1 MQQGLV
7 QGRSAVN
14 TVAPWPTYAQAQ
26 ARVLRVQTKLHKWA
40 AADQQKKFRDLFN
53 LVYDLGTLQ
62 VAWARVRTNR
72 GSRSAGVD
80 GVTCSYIEENI
91 GAEPFLR
98 DIRSRLK
105 EGTYRPQ
112 PVREHAIPKKG
123 GKVRRLGIPS
133 VTDRVVQ
140 MALKL
145 VLEPIF
151 EPDQYRSSYAYRPG
165 RRAQDAV
172 AEIVHY
178 INNGYT
184 WAVEGDIVGCFDN
197 IRHDVVVERI
207 RRRVTDRRVVDLC
220 KAFLK
225 AGVLT
230 ELGGIERRLTGT
242 PQGGII
248 SPLYANLALSALDD
262 PFEASWA
269 ATSRYRQQR
278 HYLRSKGI
286 ATYRLIRY
294 SDDFVI
300 MVHGTQAQA
309 EDLRAQTAELLAGQG
324 LTLSVEKT
332 HITHV
337 DQGFDF
343 LGFRIQRRPREGKTP
358 CAYTFMSKA
367 NLRAVKQKV
376 KAWTRRNR
384 LNLALSQLLM
394 AINPILQGVANYFQ
408 HAAVKRTLHYLTY
421 YTWWRVM
428 RWIRAKHPKANWK
441 WLKERYFGTDK
452 IAAAGVVLFRPDS
465 VPVTRYRYRGA
476 RIPTPWNAQMLN
488 G

>member
-1 MQQGLV
+1 MSWVGHPCQQITNPNHDQLTLK
-7 QGRSAVN
+7 R
-14 TVAPWPTYAQAQ
+14 PW
-26 ARVLRVQTKLHKWA
+26 
-40 AADQQKKFRDLFN
+40 
-53 LVYDLGTLQ
+53 
-62 VAWARVRTNR
+62 
-72 GSRSAGVD
+72 
-80 GVTCSYIEENI
+80 
-91 GAEPFLR
+91 
-98 DIRSRLK
+98 
-105 EGTYRPQ
+105 
-112 PVREHAIPKKG
+112 
-123 GKVRRLGIPS
+123 
-133 VTDRVVQ
+133 
-140 MALKL
+140 
-145 VLEPIF
+145 
-151 EPDQYRSSYAYRPG
+151 
-165 RRAQDAV
+165 
-172 AEIVHY
+172 
-178 INNGYT
+178 
-184 WAVEGDIVGCFDN
+184 
-197 IRHDVVVERI
+197 
-207 RRRVTDRRVVDLC
+207 
-220 KAFLK
+220 
-225 AGVLT
+225 
-230 ELGGIERRLTGT
+230 
-242 PQGGII
+242 
-248 SPLYANLALSALDD
+248 
-262 PFEASWA
+262 
-269 ATSRYRQQR
+269 
-278 HYLRSKGI
+278 
-286 ATYRLIRY
+286 
-294 SDDFVI
+294 
-300 MVHGTQAQA
+300 AQA
-309 EDLRAQTAELLAGQG
+309 EDLRAQTAELLAEQG

-394 AINPILQGVANYFQ
+394 AINPILRGVANYFQ